1 MEVIL
6 VKDVDNLGMKNEVVR
21 VKNGY
26 ARNYLLPHK
35 LAIPA
40 TPGNVEGM
48 KRKIDKAEARRKE
61 RMDKARVLAEVFN
74 GVNLTVRK
82 KAGREGRLFGS
93 VTPQEV
99 AELLQAKAG
108 TIDEAK
114 DFVVDRKKLQINEAI
129 KNLGSYFFQL
139 KLETGIVASVKLEVL
154 PVDELPKVE
163 APAPARKKAAEAE
176 EAVEAEAPESD
187 EAEIEGDEETET
199 PEA

>member
-48 KRKIDKAEARRKE
+48 KRKIEKAEARRQE

-74 GVNLTVRK
+74 GVSLTVRK

-108 TIDEAK
+108 NIDEAK
-114 DFVVDRKKLQINEAI
+114 GFVVDRKKLQINEAI

-139 KLETGIVASVKLEVL
+139 KLETGIVASIKLEVL
-154 PVDELPKVE
+154 PVDEAPKVE
-163 APAPARKKAAEAE
+163 APAPAPKAKKAVE
-176 EAVEAEAPESD
+176 EEAPESD